1 LPDIKIMAM
10 LRTDIKNL
18 SKEVTCAREMA
29 ILGDYDG
36 AISKFKNIFK
46 TVHQYAKRYEAAP
59 TAASTSS
66 SGAGYA
72 AQTAS
77 SAKKSSSKAAA

>member
-1 LPDIKIMAM
+1 MEIQRGAIS
-10 LRTDIKNL
+10 NL

-36 AISKFKNIFK
+36 AIGKFKAIFK
-46 TVHQYAKRYEAAP
+46 SVNQYAKRYEAGPAG
-59 TAASTSS
+59 AGGSA

-72 AQTAS
+72 A
-77 SAKKSSSKAAA
+77 